1 MKRTGQRGFTMLEM
15 LVVVFIVLIMSA
27 MAVPALFRSIRGYQL
42 EGAARKVAN
51 VIVRARFEA
60 VQRNQR
66 ICASFFRAP
75 GVGGEARYGLD
86 LIGPDPQ
93 PCDDGAVTALP
104 DPGIPGEPF
113 IVTPGNVQWFNADN
127 PAVPPFAGLPPGFNN
142 VPAGSVV
149 VPANYRITF
158 SPRGTVVVPAGG
170 GNWVL
175 SNQVQM
181 IPLIQPVGSNFGNAT
196 AGYLITVTPVGKVRL
211 YAWDPGG
218 AQWLPR

>member
-1 MKRTGQRGFTMLEM
+1 MQRTKQRGFTMLE
-15 LVVVFIVLIMSA
+15 LLFVVMIVLIMSA
-27 MAVPALFRSIRGYQL
+27 IAVPALFRSIRGYQL

-51 VIVRARFEA
+51 MVVRARFEA
-60 VQRNQR
+60 VQRNRR
-66 ICASFFRAP
+66 ICSAFLR
-75 GVGGEARYGLD
+75 VGGEARYGLD
-86 LIGPDPQ
+86 LVGPDPQ
-93 PCDDGAVTALP
+93 PCDDAAVTALP

-127 PAVPPFAGLPPGFNN
+127 PALPPFAGLPPGFDN

-149 VPANYRITF
+149 VPASYRITF

-196 AGYLITVTPVGKVRL
+196 AGYLITVTPVGKIRL

>member
-1 MKRTGQRGFTMLEM
+1 MQRTRQRGFTMLEM

-27 MAVPALFRSIRGYQL
+27 IAVPALFRSIRGYQL

-66 ICASFFRAP
+66 VCSAFLR
-75 GVGGEARYGLD
+75 VGGEARYGLD

-127 PAVPPFAGLPPGFNN
+127 PALPPFAGLPPGFDN

-196 AGYLITVTPVGKVRL
+196 ASYLITITPVGKVKL
-211 YAWDPGG
+211 YAWDPAG